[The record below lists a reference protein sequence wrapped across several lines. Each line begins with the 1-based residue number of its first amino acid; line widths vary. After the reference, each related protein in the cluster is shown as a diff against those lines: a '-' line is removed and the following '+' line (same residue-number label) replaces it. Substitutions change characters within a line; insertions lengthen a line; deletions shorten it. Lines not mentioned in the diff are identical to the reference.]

1 MRAML
6 VRRYGEPDVVEL
18 GELVMPRP
26 DVGEV
31 LVPDH
36 RTVVMFVSTSGQ
48 ILDGLA
54 TMIEKGQVR
63 PIVER
68 TFAWDELAEAHR
80 RVETGRV
87 TGKVAI
93 VPHREEGANP

>member
-1 MRAML
+1 MI
-6 VRRYGEPDVVEL
+6 
-18 GELVMPRP
+18 
-26 DVGEV
+26 
-31 LVPDH
+31 
-36 RTVVMFVSTSGQ
+36 VSTSGQ

-68 TFAWDELAEAHR
+68 VYAWDELAEAHR

-87 TGKVAI
+87 TGKVAV
-93 VPHREEGANP
+93 VPRRERGVNP